1 MIFFTNAPAHLIEW
15 NDKMTQ
21 LVLQALY
28 SGLLQGGS
36 YALIALGLALVFGT
50 MKVINLA
57 HGELVL
63 LAAYIAYAIE
73 SGLDLG
79 PMFAIPVALV
89 IVSLAS
95 MSVCFIVSRV
105 RQDREINSLILT
117 YGIGVILT
125 NLILLIWKADV
136 HSSGSSWLQEAFV
149 LGPFYSMR
157 SEVLFFM
164 VSLILMGAL
173 WWWLSRSWYGRA
185 LRAVAANRDAA
196 KLMGVD
202 PGRTELVSFLV
213 AGLLAAFAGV
223 ALFSYG
229 VIQPAYGGALTV
241 KAFIITVL
249 AGIGSIPGV
258 LVGAIL
264 LGVAEALTVTL
275 ASSALQELAGMTL
288 FLLVLLLMPNGLFG
302 AQRRRG

>member
-1 MIFFTNAPAHLIEW
+1 MTELI
-15 NDKMTQ
+15 
-21 LVLQALY
+21 LQALY

-63 LAAYIAYAIE
+63 LAAYIAYAVE
-73 SGLDLG
+73 SGLGLG
-79 PMFAIPVALV
+79 PMFAIPIALV
-89 IVSLAS
+89 VVCLAAVLVY
-95 MSVCFIVSRV
+95 SVVSRIK
-105 RQDREINSLILT
+105 QDREINSLILT

-125 NLILLIWKADV
+125 NVILLVWHADV
-136 HSSGSSWLQEAFV
+136 RSTSSTWLQEAFV
-149 LGPFYSMR
+149 IGPLFSMR
-157 SEVLFFM
+157 SELIFFG
-164 VSLILMGAL
+164 VSIALMAAL

-185 LRAVAANRDAA
+185 VRAVSSNRDAA
-196 KLMGVD
+196 KLMGID
-202 PGRTELVSFLV
+202 PGKTELVSFIV
-213 AGLLAAFAGV
+213 AGVLAAFAGV

-249 AGIGSIPGV
+249 AGVGSIPGV
-258 LVGAIL
+258 LLGAVL

-275 ASSALQELAGMTL
+275 ASSALQELAGMGL
-288 FLLVLLLMPNGLFG
+288 FLLVLFVMPNGLFG
-302 AQRRRG
+302 AARRRG

>member
-1 MIFFTNAPAHLIEW
+1 MTELI
-15 NDKMTQ
+15 
-21 LVLQALY
+21 LQALY

-63 LAAYIAYAIE
+63 LAAYIAYTME
-73 SGLDLG
+73 SQYGLG

-89 IVSLAS
+89 VVSLAS
-95 MSVCFIVSRV
+95 AGVYGIVSRIKK
-105 RQDREINSLILT
+105 DREINSLILT
-117 YGIGVILT
+117 FGIGVILT
-125 NLILLIWKADV
+125 NAMLLIWKADV
-136 HSSGSSWLQEAFV
+136 RSTSSSWLQEAFV
-149 LGPFYSMR
+149 VGPLYSMR
-157 SEVLFFM
+157 SELIFFV
-164 VSLILMGAL
+164 VSLVLMGGL

-185 LRAVAANRDAA
+185 LRAVSSNRDAA
-196 KLMGVD
+196 KLMGIS

-213 AGLLAAFAGV
+213 AGVLAAFAGV

-229 VIQPAYGGALTV
+229 VIQPAYGGALTI

-258 LVGAIL
+258 LLGALL

-275 ASSALQELAGMTL
+275 ASSALQELSGMVL
-288 FLLVLLLMPNGLFG
+288 FLLVLFVMPNGLFG
-302 AQRRRG
+302 AARRRG

>member
-1 MIFFTNAPAHLIEW
+1 MTDLI
-15 NDKMTQ
+15 
-21 LVLQALY
+21 LQALY

-63 LAAYIAYAIE
+63 LAAYVAYSVE
-73 SGLDLG
+73 SGLGLG
-79 PMFAIPVALV
+79 PVFAIPIALV
-89 IVSLAS
+89 VVCIAAVS
-95 MSVCFIVSRV
+95 VYFVVSRIKK
-105 RQDREINSLILT
+105 DREINSLILT

-125 NLILLIWKADV
+125 NAILLVWHADV
-136 HSSGSSWLQEAFV
+136 RSTSSSWLQEAFV
-149 LGPFYSMR
+149 VGPLYSMR
-157 SEVLFFM
+157 SELLFFG
-164 VSLILMGAL
+164 VSIVLMGAL

-185 LRAVAANRDAA
+185 VRAVSSNRDAA
-196 KLMGVD
+196 KLMGID
-202 PGRTELVSFLV
+202 PGRTELVSFIV
-213 AGLLAAFAGV
+213 AGILAAFAGV

-249 AGIGSIPGV
+249 AGVGSIPGV
-258 LVGAIL
+258 LLGAVL

-288 FLLVLLLMPNGLFG
+288 FLLVLFVMPNGLFG
-302 AQRRRG
+302 AARRRG

>member
-1 MIFFTNAPAHLIEW
+1 MTELI
-15 NDKMTQ
+15 
-21 LVLQALY
+21 LQALY

-63 LAAYIAYAIE
+63 LAAYVAYAVE
-73 SGLDLG
+73 SGLGLG
-79 PMFAIPVALV
+79 PMFAIPIALV
-89 IVSLAS
+89 VVCTAAVS
-95 MSVCFIVSRV
+95 VYFVVSRIK
-105 RQDREINSLILT
+105 QDREINSLILT

-125 NLILLIWKADV
+125 NVILLVWHADIRST
-136 HSSGSSWLQEAFV
+136 SSTWLQEAFV
-149 LGPFYSMR
+149 VGPLYSMR
-157 SEVLFFM
+157 SELIFFG
-164 VSLILMGAL
+164 VSIALMGAL

-185 LRAVAANRDAA
+185 VRAVSSNRDAA
-196 KLMGVD
+196 KLMGID

-213 AGLLAAFAGV
+213 AGVLAAFAGV

-249 AGIGSIPGV
+249 AGVGSIPGV
-258 LVGAIL
+258 LLGAVL

-288 FLLVLLLMPNGLFG
+288 FLLVLFVMPNGLFG
-302 AQRRRG
+302 AVRRRG

>member
-1 MIFFTNAPAHLIEW
+1 MTELI
-15 NDKMTQ
+15 
-21 LVLQALY
+21 LQALY

-63 LAAYIAYAIE
+63 LAAYVAYAVE
-73 SGLDLG
+73 SGLGLG
-79 PMFAIPVALV
+79 PMFAIPIALV
-89 IVSLAS
+89 V
-95 MSVCFIVSRV
+95 VCIAALLVYFVISRIQ
-105 RQDREINSLILT
+105 RDREINSLILT

-125 NLILLIWKADV
+125 NLILLVWHADV
-136 HSSGSSWLQEAFV
+136 RSTSSTWLQEAFV
-149 LGPFYSMR
+149 VGPLYSMR
-157 SEVLFFM
+157 SELIFFG
-164 VSLILMGAL
+164 VSIALMMAL

-185 LRAVAANRDAA
+185 VRAVASNRDAA
-196 KLMGVD
+196 MLMGID
-202 PGRTELVSFLV
+202 PGRTELVSFIV
-213 AGLLAAFAGV
+213 AGVLAAFAGV

-258 LVGAIL
+258 LLGAML

-288 FLLVLLLMPNGLFG
+288 FLLVLFVMPNGLFG
-302 AQRRRG
+302 AAQRRG